1 MTRRVILRQ
10 RAQNDL
16 RSSFRWY
23 ESRRPGLGHAFLAA
37 VEERLESISEFPD
50 ANRVVYKQVRRAV
63 VSRFPYLI
71 FYLPKAERIEVL
83 GVLHHARNP
92 ADWPSR

>member
-16 RSSFRWY
+16 RSAFEWY
-23 ESRRPGLGHAFLAA
+23 ESQRRGLGEAFLAA
-37 VEERLESISEFPD
+37 VEERLGGIAAFPN
-50 ANRVVYKQVRRAV
+50 ANPVIHRHIRRAV
-63 VSRFPYLI
+63 VARFPYLV
-71 FYLPKAERIEVL
+71 FYVAKAERIEVL
-83 GVLHHARNP
+83 AVLHHARNP